1 MTKRAL
7 ILGVGGMDGS
17 FLAEI
22 LLERGYEVHGLYRRS
37 SVDNLWRIKHIRDR
51 ITLHRG
57 DLLDDYSLNEA
68 MRKSE
73 PQEVYN
79 FADQDD
85 AGWSNDIPQYSWK
98 VTYQAPS
105 RMLGRLPKG
114 VKFLQPLSV
123 LMFDGAPP
131 PQNLESLISPKN
143 NYAVAKSK
151 LWEACQFNR
160 RIGVDVRCA
169 VYFNHDSPGR
179 STDYVLQRICKE
191 AVEVARGQRDKIVLK
206 NAEQR
211 IDIGYARDYA
221 EAAWRIMQLP
231 EPLDLCV
238 GTGMAWTLREM
249 ANTALFYAVQF
260 SSKANPKPPF
270 LESLGEPCP
279 VERRADIDS
288 MQRFLHWQPQ
298 TRIDWLIRMI
308 VSWWKEKL

>member
-17 FLAEI
+17 HLAEI
-22 LLERGYEVHGLYRRS
+22 LLEKNYEVHGLYRRS

-57 DLLDDYSLNEA
+57 DLLEEESIYTAIWNINPTEI
-68 MRKSE
+68 
-73 PQEVYN
+73 YN

-85 AGWSNDIPQYSWK
+85 AGWSEVIPHYSRQ
-98 VTYQAPS
+98 VTYQGAKNLLE
-105 RMLGRLPKG
+105 MLPKDT
-114 VKFLQPLSV
+114 KLFIPLSV

-131 PQNLESLISPKN
+131 PQNLQSPPNPKSP
-143 NYAVAKSK
+143 YALAKYY
-151 LWEACQFNR
+151 LWQACEKAR
-160 RIGVDVRCA
+160 EVGVDVRCA
-169 VYFNHDSPGR
+169 IYFNHDSPGR

-238 GTGMAWTLREM
+238 GTGTAWTLKDM
-249 ANTALFYAVQF
+249 AYEALEAATLDSLIPDIVQ
-260 SSKANPKPPF
+260 
-270 LESLGEPCP
+270 SLGETCP
-279 VERRADIDS
+279 VERRADTAPIWDVLGWRPRTG
-288 MQRFLHWQPQ
+288 MGK
-298 TRIDWLIRMI
+298 LIRMI
-308 VSWWKEKL
+308 VNWWKEKL